1 MPTGSD
7 PVWRR
12 MASDSSAER
21 LMIRAKPAKSLTRLR
36 TCQRQSFQ
44 SAALASGK
52 KRLRKRWLRRLAGKR
67 SRAVGRLTMGAK
79 KGGFA
84 ALEPILVAVIG
95 RVGLSRR

>member
-12 MASDSSAER
+12 IAEASSSER
-21 LMIRAKPAKSLTRLR
+21 LMMRARPARSFTRLR
-36 TCQRQSFQ
+36 TCQRQSLQ
-44 SAALASGK
+44 SRALASGK
-52 KRLRKRWLRRLAGKR
+52 NRLRKSWLRGLIGNR

-84 ALEPILVAVIG
+84 ALGVILGERAC
-95 RVGLSRR
+95 RS